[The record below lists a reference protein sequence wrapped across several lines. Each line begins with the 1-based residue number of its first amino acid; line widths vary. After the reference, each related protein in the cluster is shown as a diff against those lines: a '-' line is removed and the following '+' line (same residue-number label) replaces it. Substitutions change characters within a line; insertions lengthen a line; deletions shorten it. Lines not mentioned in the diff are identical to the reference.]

1 MAESIECIITI
12 RAEDDVTD
20 TGGAK
25 AASGANGDK
34 VTTEGESKKQAKK
47 AKAVAVA
54 GYHYAKRAAMTVAD
68 YNIST
73 VALRTGQERLQEKLE
88 FNKRVASF
96 GISLVEGAVGGMV
109 MTGGNPAGALIGAA
123 VTTAFK
129 VAELGIEQSKFNMQ
143 RTVDDIG
150 LAQANI
156 RAGAGSDR
164 IGKNTY

>member
-54 GYHYAKRAAMTVAD
+54 GYHYAKRAVMTVVD

-96 GISLVEGAVGGMV
+96 GISLVEGAVMGAVAGGGV
-109 MTGGNPAGALIGAA
+109 GALVGVA

>member
-25 AASGANGDK
+25 AAPGANGDQ

-54 GYHYAKRAAMTVAD
+54 GYHYAKRAVMTVWD
-68 YNIST
+68 YNVST
-73 VALRTGQERLQEKLE
+73 VSLRTGQERLQEKLE

-96 GISLVEGAVGGMV
+96 GISLVEGAVMGAAAGGGV
-109 MTGGNPAGALIGAA
+109 GALVGVA

-164 IGKNTY
+164 IGKNMY